1 MQDNNNT
8 SSNKKTLFFALVC
21 AIVLAIFAYTQVSM
35 NMANNKPKEIE
46 EEKKEELNT
55 EDLEVLDYVD
65 EPVVV
70 PEKKYAKIVPL
81 EKNEK
86 KEEVLVKED
95 NKETVYYTL
104 TFNTNG
110 GEEIEKQVLT
120 NNDVTTTVIPTK
132 ESWIF
137 DGWFTDSELTEPF
150 IFGGVLKEDTTI
162 YAKWV
167 KYVKFVNEDF
177 CIKTITAREDEIIA
191 LPTDEDLIG
200 VIEEDFIL
208 NWFYI
213 KEDFNK
219 IYITNSTKLSDLDE
233 DSDTVTLY
241 LEKIPAFYLSFYLDE
256 NSDEFYRKKVI
267 NDQVISFDDVDEKLK
282 EINPEIDL
290 TTVGWYYYDIDG
302 NKCDFSKNKTI
313 STDITKIYLSDT
325 YKIIYSEEDDEKEEG
340 LVQIDEQNVARDT
353 KLTDILD
360 PEEKDNKEFEGWF
373 IIDNDILT
381 DSKLE
386 DGMVINR
393 DMTIVGKWKVSS
405 TEPNEEMVEK

>member
-21 AIVLAIFAYTQVSM
+21 AIVLAVFAYTQVSM
-35 NMANNKPKEIE
+35 NMANNKPKELE
-46 EEKKEELNT
+46 EESKEEINGEDLKALDYVREPIKVDDNHTKVITAEKKE
-55 EDLEVLDYVD
+55 
-65 EPVVV
+65 
-70 PEKKYAKIVPL
+70 
-81 EKNEK
+81 K
-86 KEEVLVKED
+86 KEVEKSNDLKMSAH
-95 NKETVYYTL
+95 YTL
-104 TFNTNG
+104 SFDTNG
-110 GEEIEKQVLT
+110 GEEIDEQILS
-120 NNDVTTTVIPTK
+120 NNEVTTTVIPVR
-132 ESWIF
+132 ESWVF
-137 DGWFTDSELTEPF
+137 DGWFIDSDLTEPF
-150 IFGGVLKEDTTI
+150 IFGGTLKADTTI

-167 KYVKFVNEDF
+167 KYIKFVDESD
-177 CIKTITAREDEIIA
+177 CIKTITVGDGEYIP
-191 LPTDEDLIG
+191 LPTDDELIDMAL
-200 VIEEDFIL
+200 EDFIVS
-208 NWFYI
+208 WYYI
-213 KEDFNK
+213 KDDTNIF
-219 IYITNSTKLSDLDE
+219 ITNNTKLSDLDE

-393 DMTIVGKWKVSS
+393 DMTVVGKWKTSS
-405 TEPNEEMVEK
+405 TESNEEMVEE

>member
-21 AIVLAIFAYTQVSM
+21 AIVLAVFAYTQVSM
-35 NMANNKPKEIE
+35 NMANNKPKELE
-46 EEKKEELNT
+46 EESKEEINGEDLKALDYVREPIKVDDNYTKVITAEKKE
-55 EDLEVLDYVD
+55 
-65 EPVVV
+65 
-70 PEKKYAKIVPL
+70 
-81 EKNEK
+81 K
-86 KEEVLVKED
+86 KEVEKSNDLKMSAH
-95 NKETVYYTL
+95 YTL
-104 TFNTNG
+104 SFNTNG
-110 GEEIEKQVLT
+110 GEEIDEQVLS
-120 NNDVTTTVIPTK
+120 NNEVTTTVIPVR
-132 ESWIF
+132 ESWVF
-137 DGWFTDSELTEPF
+137 DGWFIDSDLTEPF
-150 IFGGVLKEDTTI
+150 IFGGTLKADTTI

-167 KYVKFVNEDF
+167 KYIKFVDESD
-177 CIKTITAREDEIIA
+177 CIKTITVGDGEYIP
-191 LPTDEDLIG
+191 LPTDDELIDMAL
-200 VIEEDFIL
+200 EDFIVS
-208 NWFYI
+208 WYYI
-213 KEDFNK
+213 KDDTNIF
-219 IYITNSTKLSDLDE
+219 ITNNTKLSDLDE

-393 DMTIVGKWKVSS
+393 DMTVVGKWKTSS
-405 TEPNEEMVEK
+405 TESNEEMVEE

>member
-1 MQDNNNT
+1 MQDNNNF
-8 SSNKKTLFFALVC
+8 SNKKTLLVALVV
-21 AIVLAIFAYTQVSM
+21 AIILGIFAYTQIKM
-35 NMANNKPKEIE
+35 NKANNKPKEIE

-55 EDLEVLDYVD
+55 EDLDVLDYVD

-191 LPTDEDLIG
+191 LPTDRDLIG

-208 NWFYI
+208 NWFYV
-213 KEDFNK
+213 KEGFNK

-267 NDQVISFDDVDEKLK
+267 NNQVISFDDVDEKLK

-386 DGMVINR
+386 EGIVINR
-393 DMTIVGKWKVSS
+393 DMTVVGKWKTSS
-405 TEPNEEMVEK
+405 TESNEEMVEK

>member
-21 AIVLAIFAYTQVSM
+21 AIVLAVFAYTQVSM
-35 NMANNKPKEIE
+35 NMANNKPKELE
-46 EEKKEELNT
+46 EESKEEINGEDLKALDYVREPIKVDDNHTKVITAEKKE
-55 EDLEVLDYVD
+55 
-65 EPVVV
+65 
-70 PEKKYAKIVPL
+70 
-81 EKNEK
+81 K
-86 KEEVLVKED
+86 KEVEKSNDLKMSAH
-95 NKETVYYTL
+95 YTL
-104 TFNTNG
+104 SFDTNG
-110 GEEIEKQVLT
+110 GEEIEKQVLS
-120 NNDVTTTVIPTK
+120 NNEVTTTVIPVR
-132 ESWIF
+132 ESWVF
-137 DGWFTDSELTEPF
+137 DGWFIDSDLTEPF
-150 IFGGVLKEDTTI
+150 IFGGTLKADTTI

-167 KYVKFVNEDF
+167 KYIKFVDESD
-177 CIKTITAREDEIIA
+177 CIKTITVGDGEYIP
-191 LPTDEDLIG
+191 LPTDDELIDMAL
-200 VIEEDFIL
+200 EDFIVS
-208 NWFYI
+208 WYYI
-213 KEDFNK
+213 KDDTNIF
-219 IYITNSTKLSDLDE
+219 ITNNTKLSDLDE

-373 IIDNDILT
+373 IIDNDM
-381 DSKLE
+381 K
-386 DGMVINR
+386 N
-393 DMTIVGKWKVSS
+393 
-405 TEPNEEMVEK
+405 

>member
-21 AIVLAIFAYTQVSM
+21 AIVLVIFAYTQVSM
-35 NMANNKPKEIE
+35 NMANNKPKELE
-46 EEKKEELNT
+46 EESKEEINGEDLKALDYVREPIKVDGNQTKVITAEKKE
-55 EDLEVLDYVD
+55 
-65 EPVVV
+65 
-70 PEKKYAKIVPL
+70 
-81 EKNEK
+81 K
-86 KEEVLVKED
+86 KEVEESNDLKMSAH
-95 NKETVYYTL
+95 YTL
-104 TFNTNG
+104 SFDTNG
-110 GEEIEKQVLT
+110 GEEIDEQVLS
-120 NNDVTTTVIPTK
+120 NNEVTTTVIPVR
-132 ESWIF
+132 ESWVF
-137 DGWFTDSELTEPF
+137 DGWFIDSDLTEPF

-177 CIKTITAREDEIIA
+177 CIKTITAREDEIIT
-191 LPTDEDLIG
+191 LPTDRDLIG

-208 NWFYI
+208 NWFYV

-393 DMTIVGKWKVSS
+393 DMTVVGKWKTSS
-405 TEPNEEMVEK
+405 TESNEEMVEK

>member
-1 MQDNNNT
+1 MQDNNNF
-8 SSNKKTLFFALVC
+8 SNKKTLLVALVV
-21 AIVLAIFAYTQVSM
+21 AIILGIFAYTQIKM
-35 NMANNKPKEIE
+35 NKANNKPKEIE

-55 EDLEVLDYVD
+55 EDLDVLDYVD

-70 PEKKYAKIVPL
+70 PEKKYVKTVPL

-191 LPTDEDLIG
+191 LPTDRDLIG

-233 DSDTVTLY
+233 DSDMVTLY

-386 DGMVINR
+386 DGIVINR
-393 DMTIVGKWKVSS
+393 DMTVVGKWKNSS
-405 TEPNEEMVEK
+405 TSPNEEVIEK

>member
-21 AIVLAIFAYTQVSM
+21 AIVLAFFAYTQVSM
-35 NMANNKPKEIE
+35 NMANNKPKELE
-46 EEKKEELNT
+46 EESKEEINGEDLKALDYVREPIKVDDNHTKVITAEKKE
-55 EDLEVLDYVD
+55 
-65 EPVVV
+65 
-70 PEKKYAKIVPL
+70 
-81 EKNEK
+81 K
-86 KEEVLVKED
+86 KEVEKSNDLKMSAH
-95 NKETVYYTL
+95 YTL
-104 TFNTNG
+104 SFDTNG
-110 GEEIEKQVLT
+110 GEEIDEQILS
-120 NNDVTTTVIPTK
+120 NNEVTTTVIPVR
-132 ESWIF
+132 ESWVF
-137 DGWFTDSELTEPF
+137 DGWFIDSDLTEPF
-150 IFGGVLKEDTTI
+150 IFGGTLKADTTI

-167 KYVKFVNEDF
+167 KYIKFVDESD
-177 CIKTITAREDEIIA
+177 CIKTITVGDGEYIP
-191 LPTDEDLIG
+191 LPTDDELIDMAL
-200 VIEEDFIL
+200 EDFIVS
-208 NWFYI
+208 WYYI
-213 KEDFNK
+213 KDDTNIF
-219 IYITNSTKLSDLDE
+219 ITNNTKLSDLDE

-302 NKCDFSKNKTI
+302 NKCDFSKSKTI

-393 DMTIVGKWKVSS
+393 DMTVVGKWKTSS
-405 TEPNEEMVEK
+405 TESNEEMVEE